1 MKKNWILL
9 SLAAWLIASPAASE
23 NYSIRG
29 DQSSQIDFQILQ
41 KIETMPGTSRLL
53 LSFVAPA
60 SFTSPTYSQKIK
72 NVDFNFDPP
81 PVQRTERTDHHGH
94 KIIQAI
100 WRNPNGPI
108 KSVVKF
114 QADNRVSLQSL
125 KSHARFPIPPENQP
139 DKTFLKATPLV
150 ASDHEDIRSKAEQ
163 LTRFSTTLFDAIQ
176 QILTWLVDHM
186 HYEANPSDY
195 GALYAFQ
202 NGSGNCQNYSHLA
215 AALLRS
221 IKIPVRIVNGLT
233 HSKSYDIDMG
243 ETILT
248 SRMALGRHAWIEVY
262 FPDLGWIPFDPS
274 GTEMFVSNRFIRMV
288 IGIDNDETKQDGLI
302 QWVSEPGISG
312 WPQYQETI
320 EAEFISDH
328 IQLLAEKENYGPRKL
343 LLCPNVES
351 VFAKVSAQTPA
362 AVPETSELPGPVLEI
377 KEPSYT
383 RPFEFGNLE
392 FPRHVDFLSARET
405 AQPGKSGAME
415 LRKNF
420 MVETAEYVTTQG
432 RQYAQIF
439 ILDRPLQLQSIALA
453 LYKFGGEG
461 QIWLDLFED
470 EGDKPGNYIATS
482 DIWDLDQIDYAPG
495 YDWIDFSFEKAPM
508 HLPPGRYWAALGFA
522 GSPII
527 NWFFSFGKPV
537 GPLDGTRYKT
547 IFDSDWSRS
556 LVFEFNY
563 RVKGLAA
570 E

>member
-1 MKKNWILL
+1 MRKNWILL

-81 PVQRTERTDHHGH
+81 PVQRTERTDLHGH

-139 DKTFLKATPLV
+139 DKTFLTATPLV

-274 GTEMFVSNRFIRMV
+274 GTEMFVSNRFIRV
-288 IGIDNDETKQDGLI
+288 EIGIDNDEAKQDGLI

-405 AQPGKSGAME
+405 AQPGESGAME

-470 EGDKPGNYIATS
+470 QEDKPGNYIATS
-482 DIWDLDQIDYAPG
+482 GIWDLDQIDYAPG
-495 YDWIDFSFEKAPM
+495 YDWIDFSFEKSPM

-547 IFDSDWSRS
+547 IFDNDWSRS
-556 LVFEFNY
+556 LAFEFNY